1 MTAFTAGD
9 SSGRRSVSDG
19 GGLCRCAQ
27 MAAKLSLRW
36 NGAWPVSNSNTAQ
49 ASAYW
54 SVRPSTGRPSI
65 CSGAV

>member
-1 MTAFTAGD
+1 MD
-9 SSGRRSVSDG
+9 
-19 GGLCRCAQ
+19 
-27 MAAKLSLRW
+27 AKLSLRW